1 MSHQKRLSYYMIVD
15 HFWKNK
21 ASINCIIPC
30 ILSYMLFKTDQNA
43 DLPPIEAVHATL
55 VRHLV
60 RSPRICNCPGR
71 SAGRYTLVTFARK
84 MVEKKCVTFGHT
96 GCIFKKKGV

>member
-1 MSHQKRLSYYMIVD
+1 MIVD

-30 ILSYMLFKTDQNA
+30 ILSYISFKTLLCYIFQNQNA

-71 SAGRYTLVTFARK
+71 SAGRYTFSDKLHLQEKWLRK
-84 MVEKKCVTFGHT
+84 MRHIWSHWLHIQE
-96 GCIFKKKGV
+96 KGV